1 MRRHTKRKDN
11 CCCCCCCII
20 HRFGKK
26 CLC

>member
-11 CCCCCCCII
+11 CCCCCCII

>member
-11 CCCCCCCII
+11 FCCCCCII

-26 CLC
+26 CSC

>member
-11 CCCCCCCII
+11 CCCCCII

>member
-11 CCCCCCCII
+11 FCCCCCII